1 VKLAEMQRLF
11 HQLATRAP
19 GSEAIDP
26 AALLAGTPALDATAR
41 VRIYA
46 DMFIWRQIDA
56 LRDDF
61 PKLALLLGDGPFYA
75 MAEEYLQT
83 HPSRHAS
90 LSELGR
96 ELPSFLRAWSGEG
109 ARADLADLA
118 ALEWTRAKVF
128 EEANVEP
135 ALPEQLRAIGAG
147 ELPQLRVCFVPA
159 LRVLDLGHDLQP
171 LWQAL
176 EEGAPP
182 GPPSPRHESIAVW
195 RKGFDVLHAPIDDD
209 EAQALTLAR
218 SGEPLGV
225 ICEAF
230 AERPDAVEAAFRAIS
245 SWFAEGWIRAGV
257 AASSPSPVAEGRR
270 PDHPEEEETP

>member
-1 VKLAEMQRLF
+1 MQRLLC
-11 HQLATRAP
+11 QLAARAP

-75 MAEEYLQT
+75 MAEDYLRA

-96 ELPSFLRAWSGEG
+96 ELPAFLRSWSGEG
-109 ARADLADLA
+109 GRADLADLA
-118 ALEWTRAKVF
+118 ALEWARAKVF

-135 ALPEQLRAIGAG
+135 APPEHLRAIGANQ
-147 ELPQLRVCFVPA
+147 LPQLR
-159 LRVLDLGHDLQP
+159 LRRQ
-171 LWQAL
+171 
-176 EEGAPP
+176 
-182 GPPSPRHESIAVW
+182 SR
-195 RKGFDVLHAPIDDD
+195 R
-209 EAQALTLAR
+209 
-218 SGEPLGV
+218 
-225 ICEAF
+225 
-230 AERPDAVEAAFRAIS
+230 
-245 SWFAEGWIRAGV
+245 
-257 AASSPSPVAEGRR
+257 AEGRSIRKRRHHDLGNTDRRSAAPPDPRAVGAAAPRATLRRLLLPRDGLGEDPQPRQLHRAVHRVGHPRAGFQRGPLRLDRVPRR
-270 PDHPEEEETP
+270 PAHRGGPLHPAHFHSAVHQHGRAHSGSEA

>member
-1 VKLAEMQRLF
+1 MQRLF
-11 HQLATRAP
+11 YQLAARAP
-19 GSEAIDP
+19 GNEAIDP

-41 VRIYA
+41 VKIYA

-75 MAEEYLQT
+75 LGEEYLKT
-83 HPSRHAS
+83 HPSRQAS

-96 ELPSFLRAWSGEG
+96 EVPAFLRSWSGEG
-109 ARADLADLA
+109 ARADLVDLA
-118 ALEWTRAKVF
+118 ALEWARAKVF

-135 ALPEQLRAIGAG
+135 APPEQLRAIGAD
-147 ELPQLRVCFVPA
+147 ELPQVRLRFVPA
-159 LRVLDLGHDLQP
+159 LRVLELGYDLSA
-171 LWQAL
+171 LWEDGVQ
-176 EEGAPP
+176 P
-182 GPPSPRHESIAVW
+182 GPPSPRHHSVAVW
-195 RKGFDVLHAPIDDD
+195 RKGFEVSHAPIDDD

-225 ICEAF
+225 VCETF

-245 SWFAEGWIRAGV
+245 SWFAEGWIRGEE
-257 AASSPSPVAEGRR
+257 AASPPTGGGRR
-270 PDHPEEEETP
+270 QEHPEEETR